1 MLIAA
6 LLLAAQRP
14 TAAASTVLT
23 IFTGV
28 AEVARGGVDFKVAA
42 DGDVLSNSDR
52 VRTSDA
58 GHALITFFDGSTLE
72 LEPSTMVQVGTASP
86 NANGSITI
94 EIAQTIGRTWAS
106 VQKLTRAD
114 SKFEIKTP
122 TATATVRGTGFLT
135 EVLASGETTV
145 LTTDGA
151 VAVSAQGQTVLVT
164 QGQQTTVRS
173 GQAPTSPATV
183 PAPSTTLRFGMH
195 SPAYLVV
202 VDPLGRSCG
211 IASGAAVLR
220 HVPRCVASAPGT
232 EPQLIDLPE
241 AVPGTYRMVIVSIG
255 PGGPFTLTATG
266 IDDRGSMSFDL
277 ALAGGGQPGTT
288 FGSTLEVRTDADG
301 RLVASAL
308 SSLVTLQGPAA
319 SRSPSPS
326 LSLSQSLSPT
336 RSQSASPSPSASIA
350 VVPSLAL
357 PTSSAPTA
365 APTVAPSSTPTV
377 APSRPALRTPAPEP
391 IFSATPTPS
400 STPSQPTTRPALR
413 TPAPE
418 PIFSPTPTPS
428 PTPTLTATPT
438 PSPTVTPSPST
449 SPIPGCTP
457 SSNQPKKCV
466 PG

>member
-28 AEVARGGVDFKVAA
+28 AEVARGGADFIVAA
-42 DGDVLSNSDR
+42 DGAVLSNSDR

-94 EIAQTIGRTWAS
+94 EIAQSLGRTWTS

-122 TATATVRGTGFLT
+122 TSTATVRGTGFLT

-145 LTTDGA
+145 LTTDGT

-164 QGQQTTVRS
+164 QGQQTTVRP
-173 GQAPTSPATV
+173 GQAPTSPAAV
-183 PAPSTTLRFGMH
+183 PAPRTTLRFGMH

-220 HVPRCVASAPGT
+220 HVPRCVART

-277 ALAGGGQPGTT
+277 AVAGGGQPGAT

-319 SRSPSPS
+319 SRSPSLSPS
-326 LSLSQSLSPT
+326 LSP
-336 RSQSASPSPSASIA
+336 SASPSPTASIT
-350 VVPSLAL
+350 VVPILAL
-357 PTSSAPTA
+357 PTLSASTA
-365 APTVAPSSTPTV
+365 VPTVAPSSTPTV

-391 IFSATPTPS
+391 IFSPTPTPS
-400 STPSQPTTRPALR
+400 STPTARSGWLQSARNCRRSARISARTCLPTSATGRCSLTRPTL
-413 TPAPE
+413 PASLSLLSTKVGP
-418 PIFSPTPTPS
+418 FSSS
-428 PTPTLTATPT
+428 PRER
-438 PSPTVTPSPST
+438 
-449 SPIPGCTP
+449 
-457 SSNQPKKCV
+457 
-466 PG
+466 

>member
-6 LLLAAQRP
+6 LLLVAQTP

-28 AEVARGGVDFKVAA
+28 AEVARGGADFKVAA
-42 DGDVLSNSDR
+42 DGAVLSNSDR

-72 LEPSTMVQVGTASP
+72 LEPSTMLQVGTASP

-94 EIAQTIGRTWAS
+94 EIAQSLGRTWAS

-122 TATATVRGTGFLT
+122 TSTATVRGTGFLT

-164 QGQQTTVRS
+164 QGQQTTVRP
-173 GQAPTSPATV
+173 GQAPTTPAAV

-220 HVPRCVASAPGT
+220 HVPRCVASPPGT
-232 EPQLIDLPE
+232 EPQLIELPE
-241 AVPGTYRMVIVSIG
+241 ALPGTYRMVIVSIG

-266 IDDRGSMSFDL
+266 IDDKGSMSFDL
-277 ALAGGGQPGTT
+277 ALAGGGQPGAT

-301 RLVASAL
+301 RLVASGL
-308 SSLVTLQGPAA
+308 TSLVTLQGPAA
-319 SRSPSPS
+319 SRTPS
-326 LSLSQSLSPT
+326 LSLSPSLSA
-336 RSQSASPSPSASIA
+336 RPSPSASIT

-357 PTSSAPTA
+357 PTLPASTA
-365 APTVAPSSTPTV
+365 VPTVAPSSTPSV

-391 IFSATPTPS
+391 IFSATPA
-400 STPSQPTTRPALR
+400 PSQPTTRPALR

-438 PSPTVTPSPST
+438 PSPTVTPAPST